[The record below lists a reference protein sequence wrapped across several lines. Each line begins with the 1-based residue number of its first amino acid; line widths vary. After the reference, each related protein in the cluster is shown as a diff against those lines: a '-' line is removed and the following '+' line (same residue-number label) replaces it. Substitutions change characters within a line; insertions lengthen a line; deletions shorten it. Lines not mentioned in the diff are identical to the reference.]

1 MGLFPVLFLCSFSLD
16 FEFLTYINLQSFY
29 VRMFIL
35 LPVANFKQK
44 ENVMPVP
51 LPLWASQ
58 AFTPVELSKL
68 THHISWRGIFFFG
81 LVENYP
87 FPKVEQWHT
96 CQLCTP
102 VQHRALRRPSEQ
114 GLGHGSGGRGR
125 APAPGLQL
133 PHQ

>member
-68 THHISWRGIFFFG
+68 TQLFRTSLPVKVAYPNAELSSFVIFSGIIKSP
-81 LVENYP
+81 EN
-87 FPKVEQWHT
+87 
-96 CQLCTP
+96 
-102 VQHRALRRPSEQ
+102 
-114 GLGHGSGGRGR
+114 
-125 APAPGLQL
+125 
-133 PHQ
+133 